1 MTPGVPTHKAGHET
15 MNVTKSLERPLMR
28 EPDPSADGEHH
39 APEITYD
46 EQFYPARPKRFRP
59 SARRSLRRRL
69 ADRRSSDGD
78 AVADNREYVEWLVE
92 ESMLADAN
100 RLASQLSGQGSM
112 WQNPYAHPD
121 PRAAL
126 ERASVW
132 FTAYPLSFVTGVG
145 ETFLSALAD
154 PALWQAFR
162 AIGIDAV
169 HTGPVKQAGGLN
181 GRRLTPSIDGHFD
194 RISMQVDPAFGTE
207 DEFRRLC
214 ATAAEYEG
222 LVIDDIVPGHTGKG
236 ADFRL
241 AEMAHGD
248 YPGIYHMVSIRPEDW
263 HLLPDV
269 PDGRDSANLDGETE
283 AKLERAGYII
293 GQLQRVIFYEP
304 GVKETNW
311 SATRAIMGVDG
322 VERRW
327 VYLHYFKEGQ
337 PSINWL
343 DPSFAGMRLVIG
355 DALHALADLGSG
367 GLRLDANGFLGV
379 EKTAEDAPAWSEGH
393 PLSEA
398 ANHMIA
404 SMIRKMG
411 GFSFQELN
419 LAMDDIKAMGE
430 TGADLSY
437 DFVTR
442 PGYHHALV
450 TGDTEFLRLTMN
462 LSREMGIDPA
472 SLVHAM
478 QNHDELTH
486 ELVHFSTRHRDD
498 TFTYRGE
505 SMTGGELGERVR
517 ADLNTGLTGPGKAY
531 NRRFTQNGIACTTS
545 TVIAATLGFEDLS
558 QITETERD
566 QIRDVHLLLAM
577 FNALQPGVFA
587 LSGWDL
593 SGMLTVDA
601 AAVADLI
608 ADGDT
613 RWINRGAHD
622 LRGVDDPARE
632 GRMPAARSLYG
643 TLPAQLADPG
653 SFASRL
659 RRIIDIRREHNI
671 ATAVQV
677 DVPQVSHRSELV
689 MVHRLG
695 EDELQLTV
703 LNFSGER
710 VSGSVRSEHLPAGA
724 IVTDMF
730 TDEVVAT
737 VDDLHSFGLELEAY
751 QGTSLLVRT

>member
-1 MTPGVPTHKAGHET
+1 VAERPAG
-15 MNVTKSLERPLMR
+15 NLNGIVTKSLERSLTR
-28 EPDPSADGEHH
+28 ENDPDSERH

-69 ADRRSSDGD
+69 ADRRADGD

-92 ESMLADAN
+92 ESMLTDAN

-132 FTAYPLSFVTGVG
+132 FTAYPLSFVTRVG

-162 AIGIDAV
+162 AIGIDGV

-181 GRRLTPSIDGHFD
+181 GRRLTPSVDGHFD
-194 RISMQVDPAFGTE
+194 RISMTVDPVFGTE

-222 LVIDDIVPGHTGKG
+222 TVIDDIVPGHTGKG

-241 AEMAHGD
+241 AEMAYGD
-248 YPGIYHMVSIRPEDW
+248 YPGIYHMVSIRPDDW

-269 PDGRDSANLDGETE
+269 PDGRDSTNLDGATE
-283 AKLERAGYII
+283 ARLERAGYII

-311 SATRAIMGVDG
+311 SVTRAVTGVDG

-379 EKTAEDAPAWSEGH
+379 EKTAEDTPAWSEGH

-398 ANHMIA
+398 ANHLIA

-442 PGYHHALV
+442 PAYHHALV
-450 TGDTEFLRLTMN
+450 TGDTEFLRLTLN
-462 LSREMGIDPA
+462 LSRDIGIDPA
-472 SLVHAM
+472 SLVHAL

-498 TFTYRGE
+498 SFTYRGE
-505 SMTGGELGERVR
+505 TLTGCELGERVR
-517 ADLNTGLTGPGKAY
+517 ADLNDGLTGPGRAY

-545 TVIAATLGFEDLS
+545 TVIAATLGIEDLT
-558 QITETERD
+558 QITEAERD
-566 QIRDVHLLLAM
+566 RIKDVHLLLAM

-593 SGMLTVDA
+593 AGMLTVDA
-601 AAVADLI
+601 ATVADLI

-632 GRMPAARSLYG
+632 GRMPPARSLYG
-643 TLPAQLADPG
+643 TLPDQLADPD

-659 RRIIDIRREHNI
+659 RRIIGIRSGCGI
-671 ATAVQV
+671 PTAVQL
-677 DVPQVSHRSELV
+677 DVPDVSHRSALV
-689 MVHRLG
+689 MVHRLA
-695 EDELQLTV
+695 DESLQVTV
-703 LNFSGER
+703 LNFSGEEI
-710 VSGSVRSEHLPAGA
+710 SGSIRSEHLPAGA
-724 IVTDMF
+724 AVADMF
-730 TDEVVAT
+730 TGEEIAT
-737 VDDLHSFGLELEAY
+737 VDDLHSFPMVLAPY
-751 QGTSLLVRT
+751 QGTSLHLTGG

>member
-1 MTPGVPTHKAGHET
+1 
-15 MNVTKSLERPLMR
+15 LER
-28 EPDPSADGEHH
+28 
-39 APEITYD
+39 T
-46 EQFYPARPKRFRP
+46 
-59 SARRSLRRRL
+59 
-69 ADRRSSDGD
+69 
-78 AVADNREYVEWLVE
+78 
-92 ESMLADAN
+92 
-100 RLASQLSGQGSM
+100 
-112 WQNPYAHPD
+112 
-121 PRAAL
+121 
-126 ERASVW
+126 SVW
-132 FTAYPLSFVTGVG
+132 FTAYPLSFVTRRG
-145 ETFLSALAD
+145 ETYLSALAD

-162 AIGIDAV
+162 TIGIDGL

-194 RISMQVDPAFGTE
+194 RISMQVDSEFGTE

-214 ATAAEYEG
+214 ATATEYEG
-222 LVIDDIVPGHTGKG
+222 TVIDDIVPGHTGKG

-241 AEMAHGD
+241 AEMGHGD
-248 YPGIYHMVSIRPEDW
+248 YPGIYHMVSVAPDDW

-269 PDGRDSANLDGETE
+269 SDGRDSVNLDHDTE
-283 AKLERAGYII
+283 AALERAGYII
-293 GQLQRVIFYEP
+293 GRLQRVIFFEP

-311 SATRAIMGVDG
+311 SATRVVKGVDG

-379 EKTAEDAPAWSEGH
+379 EKTAEGSPAWSEGH

-419 LAMDDIKAMGE
+419 LAMDDIKAMGD

-462 LSREMGIDPA
+462 LARDMGIDPA

-498 TFTYRGE
+498 VFTYHGQE
-505 SMTGGELGERVR
+505 LTGCELGERVR
-517 ADLNTGLTGPGKAY
+517 ADLNDGLTGPGTPY

-545 TVIAATLGFEDLS
+545 TVIAATLGIGDLA
-558 QITETERD
+558 QITEAERD
-566 QIRDVHLLLAM
+566 EIKRVHLLLAM

-601 AAVADLI
+601 VEVADLI
-608 ADGDT
+608 SEGDT

-622 LRGVDDPARE
+622 LRGVEDPARE
-632 GRMPAARSLYG
+632 GRMPPARSLYG
-643 TLPAQLADPG
+643 TLPEQLADPG

-659 RRIIDIRREHNI
+659 RAIIDVRRRAGI

-677 DVPQVSHRSELV
+677 DVPQVSHRAELV
-689 MVHRLG
+689 MVH
-695 EDELQLTV
+695 EIDERTLQITA
-703 LNFSGER
+703 LNFSGEQL
-710 VSGSVRSEHLPAGA
+710 SGTVRSEHLPPGA
-724 IVTDMF
+724 TVTDMF
-730 TDEVVAT
+730 TGEELAA
-737 VDDLHSFGLELEAY
+737 VDDLHSFGLVLDAY
-751 QGTSLLVRT
+751 QGTSLLVRAT

>member
-1 MTPGVPTHKAGHET
+1 MDDIARDDV
-15 MNVTKSLERPLMR
+15 SL
-28 EPDPSADGEHH
+28 ADRTAADEES
-39 APEITYD
+39 PVEITGEITFD
-46 EQFYPARPKRFRP
+46 EQFYPARPKRLRP
-59 SARRSLRRRL
+59 RARLRGLFPRR
-69 ADRRSSDGD
+69 ARPERKGPPTGE
-78 AVADNREYVEWLVE
+78 NPEYVDWLLE
-92 ESMLADAN
+92 KSMLSDAGTI
-100 RLASQLSGQGSM
+100 ATQFSGQGSM

-162 AIGIDAV
+162 AIGIDGV

-181 GRRLTPSIDGHFD
+181 GRRLTPSVDGHFD
-194 RISMQVDPAFGTE
+194 RISMEVDPDFGTE

-222 LVIDDIVPGHTGKG
+222 TVIDDIVPGHTGKG

-241 AEMAHGD
+241 AEMAYGD
-248 YPGIYHMVSIRPEDW
+248 YPGIYHMVSIRPDEW
-263 HLLPDV
+263 HLLPEV
-269 PDGRDSANLDGETE
+269 PDGRDSVNLDGATE
-283 AKLERAGYII
+283 ARLERAGYII

-311 SATRAIMGVDG
+311 SVTRPVMGVDG
-322 VERRW
+322 TERRW

-379 EKTAEDAPAWSEGH
+379 EKSAEGSPAWSEGH

-398 ANHMIA
+398 ANHLIA

-450 TGDTEFLRLTMN
+450 TGDTEFLRLTLN
-462 LSREMGIDPA
+462 LSREIGIDPA
-472 SLVHAM
+472 SLVHAL

-498 TFTYRGE
+498 PFTYRGE
-505 SMTGGELGERVR
+505 TLTGCELGERVR
-517 ADLNTGLTGPGKAY
+517 ADLNDGLTGPGKAY

-545 TVIAATLGFEDLS
+545 TVIAATLGIEDLS
-558 QITETERD
+558 AITEVERD
-566 QIRDVHLLLAM
+566 QIKDVHLLLAM

-593 SGMLTVDA
+593 AGMLTVDA
-601 AAVADLI
+601 ARVADLI

-622 LRGVDDPARE
+622 LRGVAEPARE

-643 TLPAQLADPG
+643 TLPDQLADPD

-659 RRIIDIRREHNI
+659 RRIIAVRNACGI

-677 DVPQVSHRSELV
+677 DIPDVSHRSELV
-689 MVHRLG
+689 MVHRLT
-695 EDELQLTV
+695 DETLQVTV
-703 LNFSGER
+703 LNFSGEEI
-710 VSGSVRSEHLPAGA
+710 SGSIRSEHLPRGA
-724 IVTDMF
+724 TVLDMF
-730 TDEVVAT
+730 TDEQIAT
-737 VDDLHSFGLELEAY
+737 VDDLHSFGLVLGPYA
-751 QGTSLLVRT
+751 GTSLSLTV